1 MNDTDKETLRK
12 VYQDQMDHLRPQ
24 LQAALDTRTETEL
37 ARMDAQRRH
46 ENAVY
51 RHAALQGR
59 VDALREIAARDNVS
73 LSD

>member
-37 ARMDAQRRH
+37 ARMDAQRQH

-59 VDALREIAARDNVS
+59 VDALREIAAKDGIA
-73 LSD
+73 LE